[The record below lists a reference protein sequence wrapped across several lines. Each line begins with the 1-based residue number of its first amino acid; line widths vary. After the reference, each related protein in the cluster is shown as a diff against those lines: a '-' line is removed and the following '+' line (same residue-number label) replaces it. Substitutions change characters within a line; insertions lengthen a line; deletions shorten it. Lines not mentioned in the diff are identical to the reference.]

1 MNLISITGQPEPEQ
15 YQSSLQV
22 QPTSTWSSSAFNMFS
37 NISGVVVNMVYTP
50 QDEKRR
56 QRVSSVDSSDGFEMI
71 DKNEL

>member
-1 MNLISITGQPEPEQ
+1 MNLISITEQEPEQ

-22 QPTSTWSSSAFNMFS
+22 QPTSTWSNSAFNMFS
-37 NISGVVVNMVYTP
+37 NIRGAVVNMVYTP
-50 QDEKRR
+50 QEETRR